1 MNSQILFDE
10 NSCNNVQIFILDK
23 INDMNV
29 IDLKT
34 SHDLINKVR
43 KHYNFKKNNYVTFCI
58 DDLQYQYDKNNDNQI
73 VTSKKINHACSE
85 KHKNFYTYSVYSNIS
100 KLPMYLFPC
109 TDNIDNKIEYTLEEY
124 NINNRISLVIR
135 SDQYCSYL
143 YITYNH
149 SQQVEIQ
156 KIESCIKNI
165 LSYISSS

>member
-58 DDLQYQYDKNNDNQI
+58 DDLQYQYDKNN
-73 VTSKKINHACSE
+73 
-85 KHKNFYTYSVYSNIS
+85 
-100 KLPMYLFPC
+100 
-109 TDNIDNKIEYTLEEY
+109 
-124 NINNRISLVIR
+124 
-135 SDQYCSYL
+135 
-143 YITYNH
+143 
-149 SQQVEIQ
+149 
-156 KIESCIKNI
+156 ESRFVC
-165 LSYISSS
+165 Y